1 MTTVI
6 FLVIRRP
13 PRSTRTDT
21 LLPYPPLFRS
31 AGTSARGARA
41 LTQPAPAGGRG
52 LLLPLPFTGEG
63 WGEGALL
70 TDLCQPRLRI
80 TVEVRVGGGGAGDGD
95 LAHLAGLDQQL
106 VRPLLNGVIADADD
120 AHLVRRHRAADAGAG
135 ALLGAFAQGQQFAAL
150 DDRDRQAFGRAV
162 GRPEL
167 RSEEPT

>member
-31 AGTSARGARA
+31 AGTSARCARA
-41 LTQPAPAGGRG
+41 LTQPSPAGGRG

-80 TVEVRVGGGGAGDGD
+80 TVEVRVGGGGAGDGA

-106 VRPLLNGVIADADD
+106 VRPLPHGVPADPDVAP
-120 AHLVRRHRAADAGAG
+120 LVPRTRTEE
-135 ALLGAFAQGQQFAAL
+135 
-150 DDRDRQAFGRAV
+150 
-162 GRPEL
+162 RP
-167 RSEEPT
+167 